1 MNDAFNMSRNVV
13 AQHGGQAPPLNERHV
28 ISYSI
33 ALKSRFDFADE
44 CSVDADCG
52 DSMRALISSE
62 RSVRFESRHPVPK
75 CGGDEASIRLV
86 QAAVTRTDVELCKGM
101 FGFRGIAGHQ
111 FVGVVES
118 VNGSNTNMV
127 GKRVAGSPIV
137 TCGKCDMCLGGLARH
152 CRHRTILGVIGRDG
166 CLAERFTL
174 PARNLVMVPDSV
186 DDDAA
191 VFAFM
196 VASAMQAAGQLTIV
210 GRPYITVLGDGSL
223 GMLVA
228 QAMAKLNASV
238 RVIGKH
244 AENLSMCE
252 KWGIKHRL
260 LSEIGQRADQDV
272 VVDCT
277 GSAEGLAVAMN
288 LVRARGKVL
297 LKSLFATES
306 AAKNVDLAPVVMKEL
321 EVIGSFAGSM
331 ADAVAALAKCEFDV
345 ISLISKRMMLAD
357 GAGIM
362 KAASQPGCFA
372 ILVEP

>member
-1 MNDAFNMSRNVV
+1 
-13 AQHGGQAPPLNERHV
+13 
-28 ISYSI
+28 
-33 ALKSRFDFADE
+33 
-44 CSVDADCG
+44 
-52 DSMRALISSE
+52 MRALISSE
-62 RSVRFESRHPVPK
+62 RSVRFEARHPVPR
-75 CGGDEASIRLV
+75 CAGEDASIRLV
-86 QAAVTRTDVELCKGM
+86 QAAVTRLDVELCRGL

-111 FVGVVES
+111 FVGVVEA
-118 VNGSNTNMV
+118 VNGSHTNLI
-127 GKRVAGSPIV
+127 GKRVVGSPIV

-152 CRHRTILGVIGRDG
+152 CRNRTILGVIGRDG

-174 PARNLVMVPDSV
+174 PARNLVLVPDSV

-210 GRPYITVLGDGSL
+210 RRPYITVLGDGPL
-223 GMLVA
+223 AMLVA

-244 AENLSMCE
+244 PENLMMCE

-272 VVDCT
+272 VVECT
-277 GSAEGLAVAMN
+277 GSPDGLEVAMR

-297 LKSLFATES
+297 LKSLLVAGDPMGK
-306 AAKNVDLAPVVMKEL
+306 ALDLSPVVMKEL
-321 EVIGSFAGSM
+321 EVIGSFAGSLG
-331 ADAVAALAKCEFDV
+331 DAVSALARQQFDV
-345 ISLISKRMMLAD
+345 ISLIGRRMTLGD
-357 GAGIM
+357 GAGVF

-372 ILVEP
+372 VLVEP

>member
-1 MNDAFNMSRNVV
+1 
-13 AQHGGQAPPLNERHV
+13 
-28 ISYSI
+28 
-33 ALKSRFDFADE
+33 
-44 CSVDADCG
+44 
-52 DSMRALISSE
+52 MRALISAE
-62 RSVRFESRHPVPK
+62 RSVRFESGHPVPK

-118 VNGSNTNMV
+118 VNGSHTNLI
-127 GKRVAGSPIV
+127 GKRVVGSPIV
-137 TCGKCDMCLGGLARH
+137 TCGKCDMCQGGLARH
-152 CRHRTILGVIGRDG
+152 CRNRTILGVIGRDG
-166 CLAERFTL
+166 CLADRFTL
-174 PARNLVMVPDSV
+174 PARNLVLVPDSV

-191 VFAFM
+191 VFAFL

-210 GRPYITVLGDGSL
+210 GRPYITVLGDGPL

-244 AENLSMCE
+244 AENLAMCE

-277 GSAEGLAVAMN
+277 GSPEGLAIAMN

-297 LKSLFATES
+297 LKSIFAAES
-306 AAKNVDLAPVVMKEL
+306 TTKNVDLSPTVMKEL
-321 EVIGSFAGSM
+321 ELIGSFTGSM
-331 ADAVAALAKCEFDV
+331 PEAVSALAKREFDV
-345 ISLISKRMMLAD
+345 VSLISKRMSLAD
-357 GAGIM
+357 AATIM
-362 KAASQPGCFA
+362 KAASQPGCFSV
-372 ILVEP
+372 LVEP